1 MGELALGVFQVQ
13 IQKITSKA
21 LTRSSLVWEADMHIR
36 ALAKRSGVAGKAT
49 VTTATC
55 NSISEWLFSTDTKH
69 CGSKVSWA
77 KQSDIFRFIKIIWL
91 LDMSST
97 RTYIMLETFTRKSR
111 DFCWIVQHYGH
122 YRRIIIPKN
131 LETHLLQLWPEKI
144 AVFTYSCKFLCP
156 CIDNKTLLFQSQN
169 PIKINQGISH
179 RGIYDLY

>member
-1 MGELALGVFQVQ
+1 MGKVAIRDFQVE

-21 LTRSSLVWEADMHIR
+21 LRRSSLVWEADMHIR

-55 NSISEWLFSTDTKH
+55 KSISSWLFSTETKP
-69 CGSKVSWA
+69 CGSRVSRA
-77 KQSDIFRFIKIIWL
+77 KQLEIFTFIKITRL
-91 LDMSST
+91 PVMSGA

-122 YRRIIIPKN
+122 YRRIIIPEN

-144 AVFTYSCKFLCP
+144 AVFAYPCKFLCP
-156 CIDNKTLLFQSQN
+156 CIDEKTLIIESQN
-169 PIKINQGISH
+169 EIRINLGISH
-179 RGIYDLY
+179 RRIYNLY